1 MKYLKAYNEARNP
14 KPPVQD
20 VDKLAELSA
29 KWQKF
34 EDDQPWEFDYF
45 WNKLNAYNEDWNNR
59 FQNRDNTDVEYDVE
73 LVNWNDSSVYNR
85 SDGSGGLRF
94 NREIDKD
101 YSKKTGFIEAYIR
114 TGGYSGGSCW
124 DDENNYSRPYETD
137 YSLDVDDLIKF
148 IEHMLGSVIGRNP
161 VGISMSELMRKL
173 RESNLIQ
180 EDDWSNYEYYG
191 NSDDYRSYFITLWD
205 LYVFLAKEQVF

>member
-14 KPPVQD
+14 KPPIQD

-45 WNKLNAYNEDWNNR
+45 WDKLNAYNEDWNNR
-59 FQNRDNTDVEYDVE
+59 FQNRDNTDVEYDVQ
-73 LVNWNDSSVYNR
+73 LVNWNDMSVYNR
-85 SDGSGGLRF
+85 SDGTGGLRF
-94 NREIDKD
+94 DREKDKD
-101 YSKKTGFIEAYIR
+101 YSRKTGFIEAYIR

-124 DDENNYSRPYETD
+124 SDEDNYARPYETD
-137 YSLDVDDLIKF
+137 YSLEVDDLIKF
-148 IEHMLGSVIGRNP
+148 LEHMLGSVIGRNP